1 MAPAKKLH
9 LQERKYTVE
18 EYFELERTKEERNDF
33 HDGYLYPPVA
43 TTKIHNEIVFNIT
56 LELKQKLRGKNC
68 KVYAE
73 SIMTQLRQNQNY
85 VYPDVVVTC
94 DERDAED
101 PLLVRYPIIVFEVLS
116 DSTAKYDRTNKFFKY
131 QRIESMQQCVFIH
144 QKQYLVETF
153 YKNEQGQW
161 VYEWMDKTTDSLK
174 LYALGLEVLL
184 SAVYEGIVLEGEE

>member
-1 MAPAKKLH
+1 MAPAKKLD

-18 EYFELERTKEERNDF
+18 EYFELEQTKEERNDF

-56 LELKQKLRGKNC
+56 LELKQKLKGKTC

-73 SIMTQLRQNQNY
+73 SIMTQLRQNRNY

-101 PLLVRYPIIVFEVLS
+101 PLLVKYPIVVFEVLS
-116 DSTAKYDRTNKFFKY
+116 DSTAKYDRTKKFFQY

-161 VYEWMDKTTDSLK
+161 IYEWMDKTTDSLK

-184 SAVYEGIVLEGEE
+184 SGIYEGINLKEEE